1 MAGKVET
8 RLKELGIVVPA
19 VVPPVANYVPGVI
32 TGNLLFTA
40 GQLPMQDGKLTAA
53 GKVGGEISV
62 EAAAAAAQLCA
73 LNVLAVAKA
82 SLGSLE
88 RIKRLVKVV
97 GFINGVPEFADH
109 AKVMNGASDF
119 FVSVLGEAGKHARS
133 SVGMGSLPL
142 NAAVEVEAI
151 FEIE

>member
-8 RLKELGIVVPA
+8 RLQELGVVVPA
-19 VVPPVANYVPGVI
+19 MVPPAANYVPGVI
-32 TGNLLFTA
+32 SGNLLFTA
-40 GQLPMQDGKLTAA
+40 GQLPMRDGKLVCA
-53 GKVGGEISV
+53 GKVGGDVSV
-62 EAAAAAAQLCA
+62 EAAAEAAQLCA

-82 SLGSLE
+82 TLGSLE
-88 RIKRLVKVV
+88 RVKRLVKVV

-119 FVSVLGEAGKHARS
+119 FVSVLGEEGKHARS
-133 SVGMGSLPL
+133 SVGMGSLPF

-151 FEIE
+151 FEIA

>member
-8 RLKELGIVVPA
+8 RLKELGITVPA

-32 TGNLLFTA
+32 SGNFLFTA

-53 GKVGGEISV
+53 GKVGGDVSI
-62 EAAAAAAQLCA
+62 EAATEAAQLCA

-82 SLGSLE
+82 TLGSLE

-142 NAAVEVEAI
+142 NASVEVEAI

>member
-8 RLKELGIVVPA
+8 RLKELGITVPA

-32 TGNLLFTA
+32 SGNLLFTA

-53 GKVGGEISV
+53 GKVGGDVSV
-62 EAAAAAAQLCA
+62 EAATEAAQICA

-82 SLGSLE
+82 TLGSLE

-97 GFINGVPEFADH
+97 GFINTVPEFGDH

>member
-19 VVPPVANYVPGVI
+19 VVPPAANYVPGVI

-40 GQLPMQDGKLTAA
+40 GQLPMQDGKLATA
-53 GKVGGEISV
+53 GKVGGEVSV
-62 EAAAAAAQLCA
+62 ETAAVAAQLCA

-97 GFINGVPEFADH
+97 GFINGVPDFADH

-133 SVGMGSLPL
+133 SVGMGSLPF
-142 NAAVEVEAI
+142 NASVEVEAI